1 METESIVDTNCV
13 LKFGKYGMLL
23 LQSFA
28 INVPTVGAECVFLW
42 TNNCKVRQ
50 EIELCDPRSL
60 NTKIAD
66 SNMNKVVCT

>member
-1 METESIVDTNCV
+1 MVTESIVDSNFV
-13 LKFGKYGMLL
+13 SKFGKYGMLL

-28 INVPTVGAECVFLW
+28 INVPTVGVECVFLW
-42 TNNCKVRQ
+42 TNNCKARQ
-50 EIELCDPRSL
+50 EIELCNPRSL